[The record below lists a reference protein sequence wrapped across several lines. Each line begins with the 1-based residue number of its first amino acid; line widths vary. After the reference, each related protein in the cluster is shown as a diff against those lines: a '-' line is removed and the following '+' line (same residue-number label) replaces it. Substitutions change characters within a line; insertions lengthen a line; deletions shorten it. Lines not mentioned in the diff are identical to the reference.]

1 MKKFKVKQKPLHQI
15 FHNLCVKMATCVAA
29 RGGGV
34 S

>member
-1 MKKFKVKQKPLHQI
+1 MKKFKVKQKPLHQN
-15 FHNLCVKMATCVAA
+15 FHNFCVKMATCVAA